1 MFQEH
6 LHRHLE
12 SPGFKLLCSQND
24 SLLRERR
31 LEAGRFSVSH
41 TANAGAAGT
50 RAGAGFPII
59 WTAGWFERVG
69 AGELEGVGVGW
80 ENVSRSKRIC
90 RLRGQFLRSMI
101 FDVQTQ
107 LAIGI

>member
-24 SLLRERR
+24 SWLRERR

-41 TANAGAAGT
+41 TANAGATGT
-50 RAGAGFPII
+50 RAGAGFPIR

-80 ENVSRSKRIC
+80 ENVSRSKRIS